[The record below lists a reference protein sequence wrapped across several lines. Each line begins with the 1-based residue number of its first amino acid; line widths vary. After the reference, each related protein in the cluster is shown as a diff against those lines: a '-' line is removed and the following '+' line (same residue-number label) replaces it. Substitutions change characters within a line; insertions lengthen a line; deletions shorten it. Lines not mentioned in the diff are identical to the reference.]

1 MLYYSETENNKA
13 FIYINIAL
21 IISMGYIPLCLI
33 LEEKKSKSSEPVVRG
48 PAGTPV
54 LLCRCM
60 ITIILVCPHS
70 PISPVQSRLH

>member
-33 LEEKKSKSSEPVVRG
+33 LEEKNPKAVNLLSEALQV
-48 PAGTPV
+48 
-54 LLCRCM
+54 
-60 ITIILVCPHS
+60 H
-70 PISPVQSRLH
+70 QSFYVGVW